1 MASTASKVIKDRAAV
16 EEGLG
21 TKKNP
26 VKYLKQDF
34 EKLRAQCLA
43 SGTLFKDE
51 EFPACPSALGYRDLA
66 PSSFKT
72 QGVVWKRPKEIC
84 PNPQF
89 IVDGATRA
97 DIRQGA
103 LGDCWLLA
111 AIASLTLDQDIL
123 AQVVPENQSFQK
135 NYAGIFHFQFWQYGE
150 WVDVVVDD
158 RLPTKNGN
166 LVFVH
171 SAEGDEFWSALLE
184 KAYAKLNG
192 SYEALTG
199 GSTIEGFEDFTGGI
213 SEAYDLKKAPA
224 DLYQIIQKA
233 LKAESLLGCSID
245 ITNAYDT
252 EAITSRKLV
261 KGHAYS
267 VTGAEEVSYRGQPVK
282 LIRVRNPW
290 GEVEWTGPW
299 SDEAPEWNYIDPK
312 VKAALDKRSEDGE
325 FWMAFT
331 DFIKEYSRLEICNL
345 SPDTLTSN
353 DQCKWNITLYNGSW
367 VRGSTAGGC
376 QNYPATF
383 WTNPQFRIKLD
394 EPDDDHHGPASE
406 PCCTVIVGLMQ
417 KNRRRQRRL
426 GEDLL
431 SIGFSLYQMPKELHD
446 HTDVHLGR
454 DFFQR
459 NVAVARSDT
468 YINLRESCKRL
479 QLPVG
484 DYLIVPSTFEPFK
497 NGDFCLRVFSE
508 KETKSLEVGDVV
520 IANLYEPKISNK
532 DVTEDFKTIFEKL
545 SGQKDEITANDLQI
559 ILNKLLAKRADV
571 KSEGFSLA
579 TCREIIS
586 LQDVDGNGSLS
597 MVEFKVI
604 WMKLQKYMEIY
615 LKVDTDRSGTMDAHE
630 MRAALQ
636 DAGFSLNNNIQQ
648 CIVQRYSSRDLTIN
662 FDAFISCMVRLET
675 LFKMFKLLETNKSGV
690 IDLSLSEVWENM
702 MQSRNCAVRL
712 LQN

>member
-1 MASTASKVIKDRAAV
+1 MSSVVARLAKNRAVAD
-16 EEGLG
+16 GLG
-21 TKKNP
+21 TNKNP
-26 VKYLKQDF
+26 VKYLNQDF
-34 EKLRAQCLA
+34 EQLRAQCLT

-51 EFPACPSALGYRDLA
+51 EFPACPSALGYNELG
-66 PSSFKT
+66 PGSPKT
-72 QGVVWKRPKEIC
+72 QGVIWKRPEEIC

-89 IVDGATRA
+89 IVDGATRG

-111 AIASLTLDQDIL
+111 AIASLTLDPDL
-123 AQVVPENQSFQK
+123 VAQVVPENQSFQK
-135 NYAGIFHFQFWQYGE
+135 DYAGIFHFRFWQYGE

-158 RLPTKNGN
+158 RLPTKNGK

-213 SEAYDLKKAPA
+213 AEVYELKKAPA
-224 DLYQIIQKA
+224 NLFQVIQKA

-267 VTGAEEVSYRGQPVK
+267 VTGAEEVLYRGRQEK

-299 SDEAPEWNYIDPK
+299 SDEAPEWNYVDPK
-312 VKAALDKRSEDGE
+312 VKAVLDKRSEDGE
-325 FWMAFT
+325 FWMAFS
-331 DFIKEYSRLEICNL
+331 DFLREYSRLEICNL
-345 SPDTLTSN
+345 SPDTLTST
-353 DQCKWNITLYNGSW
+353 DQHKWNITLYTGSW
-367 VRGSTAGGC
+367 ARGSTAGGC

-394 EPDDDHHGPASE
+394 EPDDDHQGPNIE

-417 KNRRRQRRL
+417 KNRRRKKKM

-431 SIGFSLYQMPKELHD
+431 SIGYSLFKIPDQFQD
-446 HTDVHLGR
+446 HTDAHLGR
-454 DFFQR
+454 DFFQKTPT
-459 NVAVARSDT
+459 AARSDT
-468 YINLRESCKRL
+468 YINIREVSNRFH
-479 QLPVG
+479 LPVG

-508 KETKSLEVGDVV
+508 KEAKSLEVGDVV
-520 IANLYEPKISNK
+520 IAKPYEPQITNK
-532 DVTEDFKTIFEKL
+532 DVTDEFKNIFDKL
-545 SGQKDEITANDLQI
+545 AGDKEEIDARELQT
-559 ILNKLLAKRADV
+559 ILNTLISKRPDLR
-571 KSEGFSLA
+571 SNGFTLN
-579 TCREIIS
+579 TCREMIS
-586 LQDVDGNGSLS
+586 LQDMDGTATLSL
-597 MVEFKVI
+597 VEFRI
-604 WMKLQKYMEIY
+604 LWMKIQKYLTIY
-615 LKVDTDRSGTMDAHE
+615 LKADSDRSGTMDSHE
-630 MRAALQ
+630 LRSALQ
-636 DAGFSLNNNIQQ
+636 EAGFTLNNKIQQ
-648 CIVQRYSSRDLTIN
+648 SIVQRYASNDLAVN
-662 FDAFISCMVRLET
+662 FDGFISCMMRLET
-675 LFKMFKLLETNKSGV
+675 LFKMFEMLDKSKRGV
-690 IDLSLSEVWENM
+690 VELSLQEWL
-702 MQSRNCAVRL
+702 CATLV
-712 LQN
+712 